1 MKKKFL
7 LMALVAIS
15 QFGFAQKQSYTSN
28 FSSVNQIRKYLA
40 DNILNLDPAEGEYDV
55 QITVRTGSPFAPND
69 KVSGTFFVVKAPSAN
84 TLTIYNDEYGYGFS
98 KSNGIRIES
107 IGETNA
113 YRVYYRNS
121 SSSAYLENGVR
132 LYAQINLS
140 TSDARHFTGNPDFS
154 YWITV
159 SYDMV
164 KKYPTSSMYANAAKE
179 IVEKTQPID
188 WSGTGFALKNNYIV
202 TNYHVIEDAKT
213 INIQG
218 VNGEFKTKYNASVV
232 ASDKFND
239 LAILKVEGVSISTIA
254 IPYSIKTS
262 TSEVGE
268 DIFVLGFPLTSTMGE
283 EIKLSTGVVS
293 SRTGFQGD
301 VSLYQI
307 SAPIQPGNSGGP
319 LFDNNGN
326 VIGIVSAK
334 HKGAENV
341 GYAIKASYLRNLM
354 ESALSENILPQTN
367 KVTNY
372 KLSDKVKSLKNYVYY
387 ITCSKTDNNV
397 STSVTTNNNVGSTYS
412 PEKIYNNP
420 HINRNMSLSLKV
432 LSVKIQG
439 SQTVITFSNNN
450 KGYDG
455 GYYQWVTMNEDAY
468 ISVKGQ
474 KYTLIKADG
483 ITIAPDKTYYSYA
496 GETKTFTLY
505 FPAIPKDATSI
516 DFIESEGSDWRLYG
530 IQLR

>member
-1 MKKKFL
+1 MRKTIL
-7 LMALVAIS
+7 LMILVVIS
-15 QFGFAQKQSYTSN
+15 QIGFAQKQNYTSN
-28 FSSVNQIRKYLA
+28 FRTEDQIRKYLA
-40 DNILNLDPAEGEYDV
+40 DNILNLDPAEGVYDV
-55 QITVRTGSPFAPND
+55 QFTMKTGSPYAPGDRDSWTYFIVKDPSTN
-69 KVSGTFFVVKAPSAN
+69 TFTV
-84 TLTIYNDEYGYGFS
+84 YYDEYGIS
-98 KSNGIRIES
+98 KTKNLRIES

-121 SSSAYLENGVR
+121 SSRVYLENGVR
-132 LYAQINLS
+132 LYAQINMSL
-140 TSDARHFTGNPDFS
+140 SDARHFTGNPNFGH
-154 YWITV
+154 WVTV

-164 KKYPTSSMYANAAKE
+164 KKYPTSSMYANAVKE
-179 IVEKTQPID
+179 IVEESQPTD

-239 LAILKVEGVSISTIA
+239 LAILKVEGVSTSTSV

-283 EIKLSTGVVS
+283 EIKLTTGVVS
-293 SRTGFQGD
+293 SKTGFQGD

-319 LFDNNGN
+319 LFDSNGN

-354 ESALSENILPQTN
+354 ESALSENIFPQTN
-367 KVTNY
+367 KIANY

-387 ITCSKTDNNV
+387 ITCSKTNNNV
-397 STSVTTNNNVGSTYS
+397 STSVSTNNNVSSTS
-412 PEKIYNNP
+412 STAKIYNNP
-420 HINRNMSLSLKV
+420 QVNRNMSLSLKV
-432 LSVKIQG
+432 LSVKIQD

-455 GYYQWVTMNEDAY
+455 GYYQWITMNKEAY
-468 ISVKGQ
+468 ISANGQ
-474 KYTLIKADG
+474 RYTLIKADG